1 MKTIEL
7 QSIVEAL
14 EFQSEE
20 GAIFF
25 DRETGEVHPFGPDEL
40 SAAES
45 EDDIADYPEWQR
57 PLVEL
62 ARQVFSDSTGRFV
75 ELLDRWEIHEYRA
88 LEDFAYSQ
96 TDPDVASQ
104 LQSAISGRGAFSRF
118 KDAVHRLGLA
128 DSWYSYR
135 EKFLLVI
142 ASDWCEA
149 NGIPFTKTT
158 T

>member
-1 MKTIEL
+1 VKTIEL

-14 EFQSEE
+14 EFQSDE
-20 GAIFF
+20 GAVFF
-25 DRETGEVHPFGPDEL
+25 DRETGEVHAVGPDEL
-40 SAAES
+40 GAAEP

-62 ARQVFSDSTGRFV
+62 ARQIFSDSTGRFV
-75 ELLDRWEIHEYRA
+75 ELPDRSEVHEYRA
-88 LEDFAYSQ
+88 LEDFASSQ
-96 TDPDVASQ
+96 PDPDVASQ
-104 LQSAISGRGAFSRF
+104 LQSAITGRGAFSRF

-135 EKFLLVI
+135 EKFLLEI

-149 NGIPFTKTT
+149 NGIPFIKTT